1 MDKAPREKFENEYK
15 KLNPEQKKAVD
26 TIEGPVM
33 VVAGPGTGKTQ
44 ILTMRI
50 ANILR
55 ETDTPPENILA
66 LTFTESG
73 AASMRRRLT
82 EIIGSAAYQVTI
94 TTFHGFAND
103 IIQSYPDEF
112 PEIIGS
118 VNITDVDQI
127 QLIRDVIDS
136 LSLSSLRP
144 FGDPYFYL
152 RPLMGALNV
161 VKREGRSP
169 AEFRKLVEEERAAF
183 EMIEDLRYESGAH
196 EGKLKGK
203 YADIEKHL
211 KRNEEFAVVYEAYQH
226 KLRASRRYDYSDMIL
241 EVMRALE
248 RNSELLL
255 TLQERYLYILVDEHQ
270 DTNSAQNRILE
281 LLASYFE
288 SPNLFVVGDPKQAI
302 FRFQGASLENF
313 NYFGNRYKN
322 VALITLQGN
331 YRSTQTILDAAR
343 SLRPDSEALRAH
355 AGHEEK
361 PIHLLSFS
369 TPEVERYFIAE
380 DIKRRIEGGVSPERI
395 AVLYRENRD
404 AGPLAHTFELSGV
417 PFIVES
423 EEDVF
428 RDKDI
433 QKLLLL
439 FKAIQRFGSG
449 EELLRA
455 LIVDFLEIK
464 PLDLYKLSL
473 AAHKG
478 KKNPYDIIGSMAA
491 MEELGVENTEAL
503 AVLNRKLSAWKSA
516 VENSDAVHAFEF
528 IVRDSGFLE
537 HLLHHSMGEQKLAK
551 LHALFDQVKLLLENH
566 KDLTLEDFFSYLDVV
581 KEHEI
586 LLTSPRVHLPGRVH
600 CMTAHKSKG
609 LEFDV
614 VYVVNAI
621 EGRWGGRRHA
631 EHLRIPKR
639 IYGTLEKA
647 EDRFSGTSDEDER
660 NLFYVA
666 LTRARREAI
675 ITCAERGADGREQLP
690 SKFVSEL
697 KPELVVRENTEIDEK
712 EFEKQKGIAF
722 AAPKT
727 TAPLL
732 EDKEFLNRLFL
743 DHGLSV
749 SALNNY
755 LLCPWKYF
763 FTNLIRIP
771 EAPNKYAMFG
781 SAVHDALKSYFMRFL
796 EGEKK
801 DEEYLVRRFK
811 ESLFRQPI
819 DEKDFEE
826 MYMKGAKALEGY
838 YAAHREE
845 WGANKFSVEW
855 GIDGISLSDKV
866 KINGRL
872 DKVEFLDD
880 TPHVRVIDYKTG
892 KPKSRNEIEGK
903 TKGSDGNYKRQLIF
917 YHLLLDMFENGKYK
931 MTLGEI
937 SFVEP
942 DERGKY
948 HSELFEITP
957 EEVAM
962 LRDQVLAVSDEILNL
977 SFWDKQC
984 DDPKCEYCDLRN
996 KMESR

>member
-1 MDKAPREKFENEYK
+1 MDKAPQEKFENEYR

-55 ETDTPPENILA
+55 ETDTPPEHILA

-73 AASMRRRLT
+73 AASMRRRLAD
-82 EIIGSAAYQVTI
+82 IIGSPAYRVTI

-103 IIQSYPDEF
+103 IIQNYPDEF

-118 VNITDVDQI
+118 VNITDVDEI
-127 QLIRDVIDS
+127 QLIRSIIDLLP
-136 LSLSSLRP
+136 LSMLRP

-152 RPLMGALNV
+152 RPVMSALNI

-169 AEFRKLVEEERAAF
+169 EEFHELVKEERSAF
-183 EMIEDLRYESGAH
+183 EAIDDLRYESGAH
-196 EGKLKGK
+196 KGKQKGK

-211 KRNEEFAVVYEAYQH
+211 KRNEEFAAVYKAYQN
-226 KLRASRRYDYSDMIL
+226 KLRASHRYDYSDMIL
-241 EVMRALE
+241 EVMHAFE
-248 RNSELLL
+248 RNGELLL

-281 LLASYFE
+281 LLASYFD

-313 NYFGNRYKN
+313 NYFKNRYKD
-322 VALITLQGN
+322 VTLVTLQGN

-343 SLRPDSEALRAH
+343 SLRPDSETLHAH
-355 AGHEEK
+355 AGHEEN
-361 PIHLLSFS
+361 PIRFFSFS
-369 TPEVERYFIAE
+369 TLEVERYFIAE
-380 DIKRRIEGGVSPERI
+380 DIKRRIEKGTPPERI

-404 AGPLAHTFELSGV
+404 AGPLAHNFEQAGV
-417 PFIVES
+417 PFVIES

-428 RDKDI
+428 RDEDI
-433 QKLLLL
+433 KKLLML
-439 FKAIQRFGSG
+439 FRAIQYFGSG
-449 EELLRA
+449 EELLKA
-455 LIVDFLEIK
+455 LMIDFLEIK
-464 PLDLYKLSL
+464 PLDVYKISL
-473 AAHKG
+473 AAHKD
-478 KKNPYDIIGSMAA
+478 KKNPYDIISSTNA
-491 MEELGVENTEAL
+491 MKKLGIGNTE
-503 AVLNRKLSAWKSA
+503 VLSIFYEKLSAWKKA
-516 VENSDAVHAFEF
+516 VHNSDPVHVFEF

-537 HLLHHSMGEQKLAK
+537 HILHHPSGEQKLAK
-551 LHALFDQVKLLLENH
+551 LHALFDQVKSLLENH
-566 KDLTLEDFFSYLDVV
+566 KDYTLEDFFSYLDVV

-614 VYVVNAI
+614 VYIMNAI

-631 EHLRIPKR
+631 EHIRIPKR
-639 IYGTLEKA
+639 IYGTLEKM
-647 EDRFSGTSDEDER
+647 EERFSGTSDDDER

-675 ITCAERGADGREQLP
+675 ITCAERGGDGREQLP
-690 SKFVSEL
+690 SQFIGELRSEL
-697 KPELVVRENTEIDEK
+697 VARESAEAYEK
-712 EFEKQKGIAF
+712 GFEAQKGMVF
-722 AAPKT
+722 AAPKAT
-727 TAPLL
+727 IPLL
-732 EDKEFLNRLFL
+732 EDKEFLNQLFL

-763 FTNLIRIP
+763 FVNLIRIP
-771 EAPNKYAMFG
+771 EASNKYAMFG
-781 SAVHDALKSYFMRFL
+781 SAIHEALKSWFARLL

-801 DEEYLVRRFK
+801 DEAYLVRRFK
-811 ESLFRQPI
+811 EALSHQPI

-826 MYMKGAKALEGY
+826 MYAKGAKALKGY
-838 YAAHREE
+838 YTAHREE
-845 WGANKFSVEW
+845 WGINKFSIEW
-855 GIDGISLSDKV
+855 EIDGISLSDKV
-866 KINGRL
+866 KINGRF

-880 TPHVRVIDYKTG
+880 TPHVKVIDYKTG

-903 TKGSDGNYKRQLIF
+903 TKGSDGNYKRQLVF
-917 YHLLLDMFENGKYK
+917 YNLLLDSFEGGKYK
-931 MTLGEI
+931 MTFGEV

-948 HSELFEITP
+948 HSEIFEIP
-957 EEVAM
+957 PDEISA
-962 LRDQVLAVSDEILNL
+962 LRDRVLVVSDEILNL
-977 SFWDKQC
+977 SFWDKRC
-984 DDPKCEYCDLRN
+984 DDPKCDYCELRQ
-996 KMESR
+996 KMRS

>member
-1 MDKAPREKFENEYK
+1 MDKVPKGKFESEYQ

-55 ETDTPPENILA
+55 QTDTPPENILA

-73 AASMRRRLT
+73 AASMRRRLA
-82 EIIGSAAYQVTI
+82 EIIGSAAYRVTI

-103 IIQSYPDEF
+103 IIQNYPDEF

-127 QLIRDVIDS
+127 QLIRDIIDS
-136 LSLSSLRP
+136 LPLSSLRP

-152 RPLMGALNV
+152 RPIMGALNI
-161 VKREGRSP
+161 VKREGKSP
-169 AEFRKLVEEERAAF
+169 VEFRKLIEEERAAF
-183 EMIEDLRYESGAH
+183 ETIEDLHYESGVH
-196 EGKLKGK
+196 ERKLRGK
-203 YADIEKHL
+203 YADIEKYL
-211 KRNEEFAVVYEAYQH
+211 KRNEEFAMVYEAYQK
-226 KLRASRRYDYSDMIL
+226 KLRASHRYDYSDMIL
-241 EVMRALE
+241 EVMRAFE
-248 RNSELLL
+248 WNSELLL

-281 LLASYFE
+281 LLASYFD
-288 SPNLFVVGDPKQAI
+288 SPNFFVVGDPKQAI

-313 NYFGNRYKN
+313 NYFKNRYTN
-322 VALITLQGN
+322 VSLITLQGN

-343 SLRPDSEALRAH
+343 SLRPDSEMLRTH
-355 AGHEEK
+355 AEHEEK

-369 TPEVERYFIAE
+369 TPEMERYFIAE
-380 DIKRRIEGGVSPERI
+380 DIKRRIEKGASPEHI

-404 AGPLAHTFELSGV
+404 AGSLAHTFEQTGI
-417 PFIVES
+417 PFVVES

-428 RDKDI
+428 RDEDI

-439 FKAIQRFGSG
+439 FKAIQYFGSG
-449 EELLRA
+449 EELLKA
-455 LIVDFLEIK
+455 LIVDFLSIK
-464 PLDLYKLSL
+464 PLDVYKLSL
-473 AAHKG
+473 AAHKE
-478 KKNPYDIIGSMAA
+478 KKNPYDIIRSVAA
-491 MEELGVENTEAL
+491 MEAVGIGNTEAL
-503 AVLNRKLSAWKSA
+503 AVLYQKLSAWKGA
-516 VENSDAVHAFEF
+516 VQNSDAVHAFEF

-537 HLLHHSMGEQKLAK
+537 HLLSHPSGEQKLAK
-551 LHALFDQVKLLLENH
+551 LHALFDQVKSLLENH
-566 KDLTLEDFFSYLDVV
+566 KDYTLEDFFSYLDVV

-586 LLTSPRVHLPGRVH
+586 LLSSPRVHLPGRVH

-639 IYGTLEKA
+639 IYGALEEMK
-647 EDRFSGTSDEDER
+647 DRFSGTSDDDER

-666 LTRARREAI
+666 LTRAKREVFV
-675 ITCAERGADGREQLP
+675 TLAERNADGREQLP
-690 SKFVSEL
+690 SQFLGEL
-697 KPELVVRENTEIDEK
+697 KPELIARENTEAYEK
-712 EFEKQKGIAF
+712 EFEGQKGIAF
-722 AAPKT
+722 AAPKVT
-727 TAPLL
+727 VPLL
-732 EDKEFLNRLFL
+732 EDKEFLNQLFF

-755 LLCPWKYF
+755 LSCPWKYF

-781 SAVHDALKSYFMRFL
+781 SAVHEALKSWFARLL

-801 DEEYLVRRFK
+801 DEAYLTRRFK
-811 ESLFRQPI
+811 EALFHQPI
-819 DEKDFEE
+819 DGKDFEK
-826 MYMKGAKALEGY
+826 MYSKGVRALEGY
-838 YAAHREE
+838 YAAHCEE
-845 WGANKFSVEW
+845 WGINKFSIEW
-855 GIDGISLSDKV
+855 TIDGISLSEKV
-866 KINGRL
+866 KLNGRL

-880 TPHVRVIDYKTG
+880 APHVKVIDYKTG

-903 TKGSDGNYKRQLIF
+903 TKGSDGNYKRQLVF
-917 YHLLLDMFENGKYK
+917 YNLLLDMFEGGRYK
-931 MTLGEI
+931 MTSGEI

-942 DERGKY
+942 DERGRY
-948 HSELFEITP
+948 HSELFEIMP
-957 EEVAM
+957 EEKSM
-962 LRDQVLAVSDEILNL
+962 LRDRILTVSDEILNL
-977 SFWDKQC
+977 SFWGKRC
-984 DDPKCEYCDLRN
+984 DDPKCEYCDLRQ
-996 KMESR
+996 KMKG

>member
-1 MDKAPREKFENEYK
+1 MDKAPREKFESEYE
-15 KLNPEQKKAVD
+15 KLNEEQKKAVD

-127 QLIRDVIDS
+127 QLIRDIIDS
-136 LSLSSLRP
+136 LPLSSLRP

-152 RPLMGALNV
+152 RPVMGALNV

-169 AEFRKLVEEERAAF
+169 QEFRALVEEERTAF
-183 EMIEDLRYESGAH
+183 ETIEDLYYESGVH
-196 EGKLKGK
+196 EGKLRGK

-211 KRNEEFAVVYEAYQH
+211 KRNEEFAMLYEAYQN
-226 KLRASRRYDYSDMIL
+226 KLRASHHYDYSDMIL

-255 TLQERYLYILVDEHQ
+255 TLQEQYLYILVDEHQ

-281 LLASYFE
+281 LLANYFE

-322 VALITLQGN
+322 VAFITLQGN

-361 PIHLLSFS
+361 PIHYFSFS
-369 TPEVERYFIAE
+369 APEVERYFIAE
-380 DIKRRIEGGVSPERI
+380 DIKRRIEEGEFPEHI

-404 AGPLAHTFELSGV
+404 AGPLAHRFEQAGV
-417 PFIVES
+417 PFVIES

-428 RDKDI
+428 RDEDI

-439 FKAIQRFGSG
+439 FKAIQHFGSG

-455 LIVDFLEIK
+455 LVVDFLKIK
-464 PLDLYKLSL
+464 PLDVYKLSL
-473 AAHKG
+473 AAYKE
-478 KKNPYDIIGSMAA
+478 KRNPYDIINSMAM
-491 MEELGVENTEAL
+491 MEEMGIEDTETL
-503 AVLNRKLSAWKSA
+503 AVLSRKLSAWKSA
-516 VENSDAVHAFEF
+516 VQNTDAVHAFEF
-528 IVRDSGFLE
+528 IIRDSGFLE
-537 HLLHHSMGEQKLAK
+537 HLLRHPSGEQKLAK
-551 LHALFDQVKLLLENH
+551 LHALFDQVQSLLENN
-566 KDLTLEDFFSYLDVV
+566 KGYTLENFFSYLDVV

-586 LLTSPRVHLPGRVH
+586 LLASPRVHLPGRVH

-631 EHLRIPKR
+631 EHLRVPKR
-639 IYGTLEKA
+639 VYGTLGET
-647 EDRFSGTSDEDER
+647 EDRFSGTNDDDER

-666 LTRARREAI
+666 LTRAKREAI
-675 ITCAERGADGREQLP
+675 ITLSERSVDGREQLP
-690 SKFVSEL
+690 SQFVGEL
-697 KPELVVRENTEIDEK
+697 RPELVVREDAKVYEK
-712 EFEKQKGIAF
+712 TFETQKGITLTTPE
-722 AAPKT
+722 AA
-727 TAPLL
+727 APLL

-755 LLCPWKYF
+755 LSCPWKYF
-763 FTNLIRIP
+763 FSNLIRIP
-771 EAPNKYAMFG
+771 EASNKYAMFG
-781 SAVHDALKSYFMRFL
+781 SAIHDALKSYFMRFL

-801 DEEYLVRRFK
+801 DAAYLIRRFR
-811 ESLFRQPI
+811 ESLYRQPI

-826 MYMKGAKALEGY
+826 MYSKGARALEGY
-838 YAAHREE
+838 YAEYAAT
-845 WGANKFSVEW
+845 WGINKFSVEW
-855 GIDGISLSDKV
+855 GINGISLNDTVKV
-866 KINGRL
+866 NGRL

-880 TPHVRVIDYKTG
+880 TPRVKVIDYKTG

-903 TKGSDGNYKRQLIF
+903 TKGSDGNYKRQLTF
-917 YHLLLDMFENGKYK
+917 YNLLLDKFEGGKYK
-931 MTLGEI
+931 MASGEI
-937 SFVEP
+937 SFIEP
-942 DERGKY
+942 DDRGKY
-948 HSELFEITP
+948 HSEAFEITP
-957 EEVAM
+957 GEVMA
-962 LRDQVLAVSDEILNL
+962 LEGQILAVSDEILNL
-977 SFWDKQC
+977 SFWNKRC
-984 DDPKCEYCDLRN
+984 DDPKCDYCDLRQ
-996 KMESR
+996 KMGS